1 MTPQISDVIIVGAGH
16 NGLVAAAY
24 LARAGLSV
32 LVLERRHIVG
42 GACATEE
49 IFPGFHVSTCAY
61 LVHAM
66 HDKIVRDLDLYRHGY
81 ERFRRDPAF
90 IVPLE
95 DGRVV
100 RLWNDVEKTCREF
113 EQFSVRDAEGY
124 RRWDAFW
131 RSAGAL
137 FDRFAL
143 SEPPT
148 IDELRRQ
155 VAADGGMP
163 QLFSGTLRGLIDDCF
178 VTDQAK
184 AAVVHS
190 AFVMRPMD
198 EPGVLLAEASHRAD
212 MHVEPEH
219 QGLPKGG
226 MGTVSAAMARAAEGV
241 GARIRLGAAVKRI
254 LVDDGRA
261 AGVELTDGQV
271 LRSRVVISN
280 ADPKRTFLK
289 LIDRGD
295 LPSGVATEISE
306 LDTNC
311 GSLKFH
317 AALRELPDLSRFL
330 GDAHDPRLLSGIR
343 ICPSL
348 AYYTQSLNDALEGR
362 ITSCPLL
369 SVQIPTVYDDSIA
382 PTGCHIA
389 SMWIRYYPVSPHG
402 GSWDERHA
410 AVGEQIIDAFTRWA
424 PNFRDSIIDWC
435 LYTPADME
443 RRMSLTDGNIH
454 HLHHAGRQLL
464 GDRLFERGGYRAP
477 VRGLYLCGAGTHPG
491 GEVSGAPGHNAAHA
505 VLDDLGPDDK
515 RSSRL

>member
-1 MTPQISDVIIVGAGH
+1 MASISTDVIIVGAGH

-24 LARAGLSV
+24 LARAGVSV
-32 LVLERRHIVG
+32 LVLERRHMVG

-49 IFPGFHVSTCAY
+49 IFPGYHVSTCAY
-61 LVHAM
+61 LVHALQ
-66 HDKIVRDLDLYRHGY
+66 DKIVRDLDLYRHGY
-81 ERFRRDPAF
+81 ERFQRDPGF

-100 RLWNDVEKTCREF
+100 RLWNDVENTCREF
-113 EQFSVRDAEGY
+113 EQFSLRDAEGY
-124 RRWDAFW
+124 RRWDEFW

-137 FDRFAL
+137 FARFAL
-143 SEPPT
+143 IEPPT
-148 IDELRRQ
+148 LDELEQQ
-155 VAADGGMP
+155 VAADSELQ
-163 QLFSGTLRGLIDDCF
+163 QLFSGTLQGLIDDCF

-184 AAVVHS
+184 AAVVHT

-198 EPGVLLAEASHRAD
+198 EAGVLLAEASHRAD
-212 MHVEPEH
+212 MHVAPEH

-226 MGTVSAAMARAAEGV
+226 MGTVSAAMARAAV
-241 GARIRLGAAVKRI
+241 SQGATIRLGAAVKRI
-254 LVDDGRA
+254 VVNDGRA

-271 LRSRVVISN
+271 LRSRVVLSN

-289 LIDRGD
+289 LVDRVH
-295 LPSGVATEISE
+295 LPAGVTEHVTA

-330 GDAHDPRLLSGIR
+330 GHDHDPKLLSAIR

-348 AYYTQSLNDALEGR
+348 DYYTHSLNDALAGR

-382 PTGCHIA
+382 PAGSHIA
-389 SMWIRYYPVSPHG
+389 SMWIRYYPVSPG
-402 GSWDERHA
+402 EGSWDDQRA
-410 AVGEQIIDAFTRWA
+410 NVGEQIIDTFTHWA
-424 PNFRDSIIDWC
+424 PNFRDSIVDWC

-464 GDRLFERGGYRAP
+464 GDRLFERGGHRTP
-477 VRGLYLCGAGTHPG
+477 LRGLYLCGAGTHPG

-505 VLDDLGPDDK
+505 ILDDLDPGELTPQGA
-515 RSSRL
+515 